1 MDVPAP
7 APPKEEKL
15 GLHVQEGSIPACNSA
30 TSPGCVENAGT
41 ASPWKEGRDQFP
53 VPESTNN
60 GDKVWA
66 KV

>member
-1 MDVPAP
+1 M
-7 APPKEEKL
+7 
-15 GLHVQEGSIPACNSA
+15 
-30 TSPGCVENAGT
+30 T

-66 KV
+66 KIVEDENKAKEKA